1 MSEKILRALIQLF
14 ALAANAERLTAQSRQ
29 IVEAFLRQQLST
41 DLVRTYLG
49 IFNEYLSEQE
59 RKSAAERAAVNS
71 EQVLAICKEINQELN
86 VRQKYIVL
94 IRLIEFVHSSNETV
108 SEQEWA

>member
-29 IVEAFLRQQLST
+29 VVEAFLRQQLSS
-41 DLVRTYLG
+41 DLVVKYLG
-49 IFNEYLSEQE
+49 IFNEYISAQE
-59 RKSAAERAAVNS
+59 IKRETEVTSKSSGME
-71 EQVLAICKEINQELN
+71 EVLKICMDINRELN

-94 IRLIEFVHSSNETV
+94 IRLAEFIYSTDN
-108 SEQEWA
+108 